1 MGKRKKS
8 VKSRSTMKNK
18 DEISVSGHG
27 TNVNGRNKAAAKLK
41 WNSTKH
47 QSVGRAKQ
55 EAH

>member
-27 TNVNGRNKAAAKLK
+27 TNINGRNKAAAKLK

-47 QSVGRAKQ
+47 QSVGRAKK